1 MSSDR
6 IPIGKVIPGR
16 PVGLPEPEGVP
27 SVKRGDRQ
35 SESPV
40 GLKNGTRNPPPA
52 SFTAQNSIETKA
64 PHSKGNHKSMPRAS
78 SPRPRGSPVSP
89 PSTSTARSVPP
100 LRGTPRPSSLRP
112 EAGHPIAAVSPST
125 PSSRPSPRAGTVR
138 ERVDILWS
146 LVIRWFDEANRQ
158 LTSLYRRYPYEAL
171 ASVLGFGVLILVWP
185 AQEHASTPFPNYFRQ
200 RMSSFG
206 GTSRNTESSPGP
218 LSAEGDEVPAERDLL
233 DLDGINT
240 LLERFERRTRV
251 ITISANKP
259 LKRNVRTIRVGGS
272 SGSFNHR
279 APARGNP
286 IRSTDQPV
294 TSPTFTIR
302 RLTHTNRDA
311 LTAQVLR
318 IISRHGK
325 RGVDRR
331 ELARSIVAEALRQ
344 DYDPL
349 FVAAVIKSESAFNT
363 YARSYVGAQGLMQIM
378 PATARYVEGMNA
390 LPRGNLSDPGH
401 NLHLGVKYLKYLEDM
416 YKGNRILTLMAYN
429 WGPGHIER
437 TIKGGRRRGV
447 PREVVNYALRILSD
461 HSRWVDE
468 ANQTMARADAASRVS

>member
-16 PVGLPEPEGVP
+16 PVGLSEREGVAG
-27 SVKRGDRQ
+27 VNRGDRQ
-35 SESPV
+35 NESPV
-40 GLKNGTRNPPPA
+40 ELKNGARPPSLVSITERN
-52 SFTAQNSIETKA
+52 SSETKA
-64 PHSKGNHKSMPRAS
+64 PQSRVSQNPTPRAM
-78 SPRPRGSPVSP
+78 SPQSPGSQGSP
-89 PSTSTARSVPP
+89 PSASKARSVPP
-100 LRGTPRPSSLRP
+100 LRGTPRPSQLRP
-112 EAGHPIAAVSPST
+112 ESGHPISGASPSAT
-125 PSSRPSPRAGTVR
+125 SSRPSPGTGLGR
-138 ERVDILWS
+138 GMVDTLWS
-146 LVIRWFDEANRQ
+146 FLSRWVDEANQ
-158 LTSLYRRYPYEAL
+158 QITSLYRRYPYEAL
-171 ASVLGFGVLILVWP
+171 GSVLCFGLLILVWP
-185 AQEHASTPFPNYFRQ
+185 AQENVSAPFPNYFRQ
-200 RMSSFG
+200 RLSSLG
-206 GTSRNTESSPGP
+206 GVSGNAEASPDP
-218 LSAEGDEVPAERDLL
+218 LSAEGGEAPTERDLL

-251 ITISANKP
+251 ITVSANKP
-259 LKRNVRTIRVGGS
+259 LKRNVRTIRVSGS
-272 SGSFNHR
+272 SSTFIQR
-279 APARGNP
+279 PPARGNP
-286 IRSTDQPV
+286 IRSPV
-294 TSPTFTIR
+294 QSAPPPTFTIR
-302 RLTHTNRDA
+302 RLTHTDRDA

-318 IISRHGK
+318 IVSRHGK

-390 LPRGNLSDPGH
+390 LPRGDLSDPGH

-468 ANQTMARADAASRVS
+468 ANQTIARADAASRVS